1 MAAFFAD
8 ISVLLGDLGNAAVLG
23 AICVAVAI
31 AAAAVIWILT
41 LAGWRSGFQ
50 DRAITLAMLFALALV
65 GTIVGLAT
73 GLSRVGAVGNVVP
86 AVLVFFGGLSAYLF
100 GQDKAK
106 GLVASLCVVAF
117 TVGFFAFIT
126 VGATMRE
133 RSEARHTLEDA
144 CLQAPS
150 TQTSTPGTSVTYGNL
165 GCSEILIRL
174 QKKAALSESPIN
186 PSPR

>member
-8 ISVLLGDLGNAAVLG
+8 MSVLLGDLRNAAVLG
-23 AICVAVAI
+23 AICVAVAL
-31 AAAAVIWILT
+31 AAAAVISILA
-41 LAGWRSGFQ
+41 LVGWRSGFK
-50 DRAITLAMLFALALV
+50 DRAITLAMLFTLALV

-100 GQDKAK
+100 GQDKDK

-126 VGATMRE
+126 VGATMRD
-133 RSEARHTLEDA
+133 RSEARQALEGA
-144 CLQAPS
+144 CLTVKPA
-150 TQTSTPGTSVTYGNL
+150 QTAGPDTAMLAGLDCPDTIAYL
-165 GCSEILIRL
+165 RL
-174 QKKAALSESPIN
+174 RAEQSRSGFSPAT
-186 PSPR
+186 R